1 MMAIFRWTAMTTYSV
16 AEAKNRL
23 PRLID
28 EAIEGS
34 PVVITRHGKPVAEL
48 RPVRKPDPE
57 RAKAA
62 DEWLHAR
69 RQARPAVPITSV
81 ELLRQIYEEE

>member
-1 MMAIFRWTAMTTYSV
+1 
-16 AEAKNRL
+16 
-23 PRLID
+23 
-28 EAIEGS
+28 
-34 PVVITRHGKPVAEL
+34 VVITRHGKPVAEL

-81 ELLRQIYEEE
+81 ELLRQIYEQE